1 MLIFFSTSCAVGQG
15 LMVIGLIN
23 KSHTLC
29 LIGRFF
35 VGLSDTMTILQ
46 RIILCIWFQPNMLP
60 MALGIMLF
68 LTKVVRAINDN
79 LASIIYN

>member
-1 MLIFFSTSCAVGQG
+1 MVFG
-15 LMVIGLIN
+15 LMK
-23 KSHTLC
+23 KSHSLC

-35 VGLSDTMTILQ
+35 IGLSDTMTILQ
-46 RIILCIWFQPNMLP
+46 RIILCIWFPPKMLP

-68 LTKVVRAINDN
+68 LTKAVRAINDN